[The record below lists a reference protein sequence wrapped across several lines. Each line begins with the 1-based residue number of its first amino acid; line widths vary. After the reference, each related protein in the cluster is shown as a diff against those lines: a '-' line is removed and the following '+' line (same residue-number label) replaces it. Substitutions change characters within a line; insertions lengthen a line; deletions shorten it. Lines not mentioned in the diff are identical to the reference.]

1 MAHRSINGSTT
12 GGDGLTRFD
21 RTALGLAVGWLV
33 VVSLFFLILPPGV
46 FTDAGF
52 DSLRFVM
59 LLVAIFM
66 PVMMTAVVA
75 FAARSH
81 RASRDESFRMQAAL
95 DAMRQ
100 TRASQ
105 PAPQRP
111 AAASPA
117 AAARRQPPELRTQT
131 AAPVADPPAEPSP
144 PIQQLSHID
153 LVRALNF
160 PDNEDDVEGF
170 AALRRALRDPDARQ
184 IVQSSQ
190 DVLTL
195 LSQDGIYMDD
205 LHADPAPAE
214 LWRRFAKG
222 ERGEGIAGLGGVNDP
237 AHLVP
242 TAKRMTEDTIFRDS
256 MSHFLR
262 RFDQT
267 VAAFEINASDDDL
280 LALAETRTARA
291 FMLLARVKG
300 SFE

>member
-1 MAHRSINGSTT
+1 MARRSQSGSTT
-12 GGDGLTRFD
+12 GSDGLTQFD
-21 RTALGLAVGWLV
+21 RMALGLSVGWLV
-33 VVSLFFLILPPGV
+33 IVGLFFVILPPGI
-46 FTDAGF
+46 FTEAGF
-52 DSLRFVM
+52 DSLRFMM
-59 LLVAIFM
+59 LLVAVFM
-66 PVMMTAVVA
+66 PVAMIAVVA
-75 FAARSH
+75 VVARAQ
-81 RASRDESFRMQAAL
+81 RVSRDEAFRMQAAL

-100 TRASQ
+100 TRVSQ

-111 AAASPA
+111 AAAGPSA
-117 AAARRQPPELRTQT
+117 TARRQPPEMQAPLTVIE
-131 AAPVADPPAEPSP
+131 APVEPAPPT
-144 PIQQLSHID
+144 QQLSHID

-160 PDNEDDVEGF
+160 PDNEEDVEGF
-170 AALRRALRDPDARQ
+170 AALRCALRDPDARQ

-205 LHADPAPAE
+205 LHAEPTHPD